1 MMPEPHLI
9 GPPAASTPADLK
21 RSRGRG
27 RDLPDDLLKAASLRL
42 GIMSLLFAVLWVVGE
57 VAGHLAARA
66 LYPDNPRWRQLDAG
80 DAIALASV
88 IVSLALF
95 AYTRKGQRDPKF
107 VLDLGLVY
115 MVFTAFALSQLFHL
129 GGIPVSGTYLPEISW
144 VGAIVLMFAA
154 IVPSTPRK
162 TLIAGLVAAS
172 MSPITMLVFRGRG
185 TAHFEPWT
193 KALLMHYPDFIL
205 VGAAAVISHVVTK
218 LGQQVT
224 KAREM
229 GSYQLGELLGRG
241 GMGEVYKATHRMLAR
256 PAAIKLIRTEMLGAV
271 DEDAAKLAA
280 TRFRREA
287 EAAANLRSQH
297 TVELYD
303 FGVTDDGTL
312 YLVME
317 FLDGMDL
324 ETLVRESGPLPAGR
338 VIHILR
344 QVCESLEEAHRT
356 GLVHRD
362 VKPANIH
369 LGRVGLRHDFVKV
382 LDFGLVKEV
391 SNANVATS
399 MATVAGQMALGTP
412 AYMAPEMAL
421 GEPVDGRADI
431 YALGCVAYYLLTGKL
446 VFEAE
451 KVFQMIANHLQ
462 SAPIP
467 PSERTDRPIPPELE
481 QLILKCL
488 AKDPDHRPKS
498 AADLGQSLDWIP
510 SDGWSE
516 EEAKHWWDAR
526 GDAGQGPAR
535 AAELVVPPPRSLP
548 MQARLYSAA
557 LAAMLVLP
565 GVLIAQ
571 QANPVADAFRD
582 NARDAAKNLIAAA
595 EEFPADKLTFKPTP
609 AQMSVGDII
618 VHLAQGND
626 YLCGSIGGVKAPTRD
641 KIAADAGKPALLAR
655 LRETF
660 AFCDQALAP
669 LTDANLSEQLPFF
682 GGRKMSRAAVMTITT
697 GDWADH
703 YSQYAIY
710 LRLNGLL
717 PPTAKKPAM

>member
-1 MMPEPHLI
+1 V
-9 GPPAASTPADLK
+9 STPADLK
-21 RSRGRG
+21 RSHGRG
-27 RDLPDDLLKAASLRL
+27 RDLPDDLLRAASLRL
-42 GIMSLLFAVLWVVGE
+42 GAASLLLAVLWVIGVIG
-57 VAGHLAARA
+57 GHLAARA
-66 LYPDNPRWRQLDAG
+66 IFPDSPRWRVFDLT
-80 DAIALASV
+80 DAIASVSV
-88 IVSLALF
+88 IVSLAL
-95 AYTRKGQRDPKF
+95 YVYIRKAERDPRF
-107 VLDLGLVY
+107 LLDLGLGY
-115 MVFTAFALSQLFHL
+115 MIFTAFALAVMFHL
-129 GGIPVSGTYLPEISW
+129 GGIPTSGMVFPEISW
-144 VGAIVLMFAA
+144 VGAVILIFAA
-154 IVPSTPRK
+154 IVPSTPGK
-162 TLIAGLVAAS
+162 MLAAGLIAAS
-172 MSPITMLVFRGRG
+172 MNPLLMLVSRARGVWDFG
-185 TAHFEPWT
+185 PWHRV
-193 KALLMHYPDFIL
+193 LLMHYPDFIL
-205 VGAAAVISHVVTK
+205 VGAAVAISHVVTK

-271 DEDAAKLAA
+271 DEDAAKLAV

-317 FLDGMDL
+317 FLDGLDL

-338 VIHILR
+338 VIHVLR

-481 QLILKCL
+481 QLIMKCL
-488 AKDPDHRPKS
+488 AKDPNHRPKS
-498 AADLGQSLDWIP
+498 AADLGRSLDWIP
-510 SDGWSE
+510 SGGWSE
-516 EEAKHWWDAR
+516 EQAKLWWDAR
-526 GDAGQGPAR
+526 RDAGQGPAH
-535 AAELVVPPPRSLP
+535 AAELVVPPTRSLP

-565 GVLIAQ
+565 GVLTAQ

-595 EEFPADKLTFKPTP
+595 EEFPADKLSFKPTP

-618 VHLAQGND
+618 LHLSQGND

-682 GGRKMSRAAVMTITT
+682 GGRKLSRAAVMTLTT